1 MYLHSIGTMIHN
13 DIKISIYICG
23 EISKLER
30 KKYVLRDEGKS
41 KEDVRKF

>member
-13 DIKISIYICG
+13 DIKYCG

>member
-1 MYLHSIGTMIHN
+1 MYLHSIRTMIHN
-13 DIKISIYICG
+13 DIKYNCG